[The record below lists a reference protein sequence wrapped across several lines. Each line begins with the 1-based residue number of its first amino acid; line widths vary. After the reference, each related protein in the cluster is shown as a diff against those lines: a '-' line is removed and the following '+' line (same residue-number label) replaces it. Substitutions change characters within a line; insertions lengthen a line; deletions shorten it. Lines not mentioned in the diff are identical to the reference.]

1 MGKAGRQTERGKRGG
16 KDNLNLLRG
25 ITRDVR
31 DEDNLVARVLKVRLE
46 KEAGGLKQEVSGFL
60 ASVRSA

>member
-46 KEAGGLKQEVSGFL
+46 KEAGGDQFGSLKVFPPKWWN
-60 ASVRSA
+60 